1 LAGRYADVLSLLN
14 QLLSP
19 PNEPNESRQFWLEQ
33 TKAFHSH
40 YLAKRTHVLGVLE
53 QDNQLHLIKTSRIM
67 IDLNAFFERLRADQ
81 FEEALSI
88 SESLQLL
95 PASQNDVAAKE
106 TAYQGLNILVK
117 QAYPFFLVGAM
128 QTLYSEHRRIKLDL
142 QAGASPVVRKRLQEL
157 QEKAR
162 ILVTFAGLVGMAR
175 EQTESLSRLESLMI

>member
-1 LAGRYADVLSLLN
+1 
-14 QLLSP
+14 
-19 PNEPNESRQFWLEQ
+19 
-33 TKAFHSH
+33 
-40 YLAKRTHVLGVLE
+40 
-53 QDNQLHLIKTSRIM
+53 M

-88 SESLQLL
+88 SENLQLL
-95 PASQNDVAAKE
+95 PTSQNDVAAKE
-106 TAYQGLNILVK
+106 TAYQGLNILIK